1 MKPASVAVLV
11 AVIGAAGIGGGYWW
25 GTYRATHPVA
35 SSSAKSPDANRKI
48 LYYRNPMGLPDTSP
62 VPKKTADGMD
72 YVPVYADKQ
81 ASSAPSGAERKILYY
96 RNPMGLPDTSPV
108 PKKDPM
114 GMDYLPVFEGEE
126 STGNLVRISTDKIQR
141 LGVRTESVGSRT
153 LTRTVRAVG
162 IVQAD
167 ERRLQIVAPKFEGW
181 IQRLYVNTTGQA
193 VRQGEPLMDVY
204 SPELVSAQQEYLIA
218 WRGVQAV
225 KQGLPEVQAS
235 MQALVDSALQ
245 RLRNWDISDE
255 ELRRL
260 QAEGQARQF
269 LTLRA
274 PTTGVVLEKPMVQ
287 GQRFMQGEMLYRI
300 ADLSAVWLLAQV
312 FEQDLA
318 LVRPG
323 QSARI
328 QVDAYPERNFAG
340 QITFLYP
347 IVNAE
352 TRTAK
357 IRIELPNR
365 GGLLKPDMYARAEL
379 QAVQGDRLAVPDSAV
394 LDTGTRQLVLVR
406 RGEGTFEP
414 RTVRV
419 GMRADGYSEVLEGL
433 KVGEEVVVSANFL
446 IDAESNLKA
455 ALEGFGGH
463 GHAAK
468 PETPARAPEAQPP
481 GNAPAP
487 ASAHKG
493 H

>member
-1 MKPASVAVLV
+1 MKAASIAVLMG
-11 AVIGAAGIGGGYWW
+11 VIGLAGIAGGYWW
-25 GTYRATHPVA
+25 GAYPSPHGVQPNINP
-35 SSSAKSPDANRKI
+35 SSDAN
-48 LYYRNPMGLPDTSP
+48 
-62 VPKKTADGMD
+62 
-72 YVPVYADKQ
+72 
-81 ASSAPSGAERKILYY
+81 RKILYY

-114 GMDYLPVFEGEE
+114 GMDYIAVFEGDEPA
-126 STGNLVRISTDKIQR
+126 GNLVRISTDKIQR
-141 LGVRTESVGSRT
+141 LGVRTEPVTSRR

-162 IVQAD
+162 TIQPD
-167 ERRLQIVAPKFEGW
+167 ERRLRIVAPKFEGW

-193 VRQGEPLMDVY
+193 VSQGEPLMDIY
-204 SPELVSAQQEYLIA
+204 SPDLVSSQQEYLIA

-225 KQGLPEVQAS
+225 KEGLPQVQAS
-235 MQALVDSALQ
+235 MQTLVDGALQ

-260 QAEGQARQF
+260 QSEGQARQF

-287 GQRFMQGEMLYRI
+287 GQRFMQGEMLFRI
-300 ADLSAVWLLAQV
+300 ADLSTVWLLAQV

-318 LVRPG
+318 LVRAG
-323 QSARI
+323 QTARI
-328 QVDAYPERNFAG
+328 RVDAYPDRIFTG
-340 QITFLYP
+340 QITFMYP
-347 IVNAE
+347 VVNAD

-357 IRIELPNR
+357 VRIELPNR
-365 GGLLKPDMYARAEL
+365 AGLLKPDMYARAEML
-379 QAVQGDRLAVPDSAV
+379 AVQGDRLSIPDSAV

-414 RTVRV
+414 RTVRI
-419 GMRADGYSEVLEGL
+419 GMRADGYSEVLDGL
-433 KVGEEVVVSANFL
+433 SPGEEVVVSANFL

-463 GHAAK
+463 AHAAK
-468 PETPARAPEAQPP
+468 PETPPRATAPSP
-481 GNAPAP
+481 GDPKVPA
-487 ASAHKG
+487 ADHQG